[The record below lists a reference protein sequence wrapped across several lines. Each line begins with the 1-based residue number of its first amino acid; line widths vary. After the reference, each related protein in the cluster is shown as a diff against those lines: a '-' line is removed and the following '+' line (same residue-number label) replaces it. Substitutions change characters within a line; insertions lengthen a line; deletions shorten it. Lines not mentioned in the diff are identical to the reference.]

1 MSMIERTELD
11 PWVEGYLS
19 YLSEVGRRQPRTVID
34 VRCTL
39 KRVTAAMQQ
48 FQPETPLWEI
58 PLEVYLRWLE
68 QERRAGRR
76 ESCLA
81 KYVSHVRGLLDYAW
95 RSGRAQRNVL
105 DGFSLQ
111 DHQHRN
117 KPDALTKAEAQ
128 RLIVACPGATAQA
141 RRDRLI
147 VLLLYGCGLR
157 THELCALDV
166 PDVDTE
172 RRELRVR
179 GKGERVRV
187 VPMPDGVFTA
197 LLAHLHERG
206 GKRGALLRTTAKRAR
221 LSHKLVCN
229 IVRRAA
235 EAAGL
240 ERLVTPRTLRH
251 SYATHLMDAG
261 VDLAVIASL
270 MGHRSPSETGVY
282 LHVLEDKPR
291 RAVDRLA
298 EARRLQEADEQT
310 DEAEEGEAR

>member
-1 MSMIERTELD
+1 M
-11 PWVEGYLS
+11 
-19 YLSEVGRRQPRTVID
+19 
-34 VRCTL
+34 
-39 KRVTAAMQQ
+39 
-48 FQPETPLWEI
+48 
-58 PLEVYLRWLE
+58 YLRWLE
-68 QERRAGRR
+68 QERLAGRR

-117 KPDALTKAEAQ
+117 KPDALTTAEAQ
-128 RLIVACPGATAQA
+128 RLLAACSSRTRQE

-157 THELCALDV
+157 TSELCALDV
-166 PDVDTE
+166 GDVDTE
-172 RRELRVR
+172 RRELRVQ
-179 GKGERVRV
+179 GKGDRVRV
-187 VPMPDGVFTA
+187 VPVPDGVFTA

-221 LSHKLVCN
+221 FSPKGVSN
-229 IVRRAA
+229 VVRRAA
-235 EAAGL
+235 ETAGL
-240 ERLVTPRTLRH
+240 ARLVTPRTLRH

-291 RAVDRLA
+291 RAVDQLA
-298 EARRLQEADEQT
+298 EAPRGQFHETAGQLEQSDPPAPSQRSRHAHGYT
-310 DEAEEGEAR
+310 HDHDHEHEGDAR